1 MAQEC
6 EGGFLGQRQV
16 GGCEVQHSSWAQ
28 ERPSLAPRA
37 RLLRSLGRGW
47 MLARLGQVPG
57 PCRQMAVAGGSA
69 CPGVEVV
76 GEVGCQEC
84 FLSWRGGGT

>member
-1 MAQEC
+1 MTQEC
-6 EGGFLGQRQV
+6 EGAFLRQRQV
-16 GGCEVQHSSWAQ
+16 GGCKVQHSSQSQ

-57 PCRQMAVAGGSA
+57 PCRQTTVAGGSA
-69 CPGVEVV
+69 CRGAELV

-84 FLSWRGGGT
+84 FLSRRGGGT